1 MSLCDAQQV
10 LRQLGL
16 EPGMANIALG
26 GEMLAQGLG
35 VDRPHLG
42 DPGLGDCP
50 ARHHLDE
57 TTILFGR
64 PIGGSATR
72 VDDISS
78 EGLSSWA
85 LVRVLVTVA

>member
-1 MSLCDAQQV
+1 MSVGDAQQV

-16 EPGMANIALG
+16 ESRMANIALG

-42 DPGLGDCP
+42 DPGLGDCQ
-50 ARHHLDE
+50 ARHHLDDP
-57 TTILFGR
+57 TILFGR
-64 PIGGSATR
+64 HMGGSGTR
-72 VDDISS
+72 GDGTSS

-85 LVRVLVTVA
+85 LVRVLVTAA